1 MSRHYLITRS
11 SPDDDEFIDV
21 LEDVLDRLESENL
34 VFLYSHSKHIDDY
47 IHIQVWVEA
56 RERAFI
62 RLVDD
67 YTVPARY
74 LIFGSSTAE
83 DAEKIIGSIQVS
95 LPIIPLAELQE
106 NAQKNMVRDPKS
118 LILLALGIGE
128 TFSHVVYEILQSG
141 LRYPEPEVRFAAVR
155 SVGITQWSEF
165 IPELK
170 QLSDTETVQD
180 IQNFISKA
188 IEACM
193 SRTVAANA
201 L

>member
-1 MSRHYLITRS
+1 MDRHYLITRS
-11 SPDDDEFIDV
+11 SPDDDEFIDL

-34 VFLYSHSKHIDDY
+34 VFLYSDSKHIDDY

-56 RERAFI
+56 RERGFI

-83 DAEKIIGSIQVS
+83 DAKIIMGQIQAN
-95 LPIIPLAELQE
+95 LPIISLAELQE
-106 NAQKNMVRDPKS
+106 NAQKNIARDPKS
-118 LILLALGIGE
+118 LILLALGTGE
-128 TFSHVVYEILQSG
+128 TFSHFVYEILQSG
-141 LRYPEPEVRFAAVR
+141 LRHSEQEVRFAAVR
-155 SVGITQWSEF
+155 SVGITQWAEF

-170 QLSDTETVQD
+170 QLSETETVPD
-180 IQNFISKA
+180 IQSLISKA

-193 SRTVAANA
+193 SRTVAANV
-201 L
+201 